1 MTSWSDSGKLRLH
14 FIEHR
19 TNDGT
24 NAGTRLFFGL
34 KKFVAGSLHLKHFGI
49 HFLKSDTVYSGF
61 VLPRY
66 VSYIM
71 WY

>member
-24 NAGTRLFFGL
+24 NAGERLFFGL
-34 KKFVAGSLHLKHFGI
+34 KKFVAGSLHSKDFGFKL
-49 HFLKSDTVYSGF
+49 FLIQISRVF
-61 VLPRY
+61 RIALFFQLH
-66 VSYIM
+66 
-71 WY
+71 